1 MTKKIFRT
9 TLSASLGI
17 VLVTILMIMGFLY
30 NYFNRIQREQ
40 LRTQT
45 ALASQGISF
54 EGKDYFEN
62 LKTSNVRITW
72 VDNKGQV
79 LYDTQSDAKHMKNHA
94 NRQEIKEAIKSG
106 YGESTRWSATLTEK
120 SIYAAQRLNN
130 GTIVRLSVAQQTIFY
145 LLLGMMSPLAIIIL
159 LAIILSVLIA
169 RYIAKKVSEPLNNI
183 DLDHPLSNDSY
194 EEITPLL
201 RRLDSHQAKIQHQKL
216 LLQKRQKEFDTI
228 ISKIKEGMILLDD
241 QARIVSIN
249 AEALKLFQ
257 INDDWHGRFMME
269 VSRDLTLKD
278 LIDQGLKGKKK
289 EANIDIENN
298 HYRVL
303 VRPTTDN
310 NRVTGL
316 VVLLF
321 DVTDQL
327 QMEQLQREFTA
338 NVSHELKT
346 PLHVISGYSELLA
359 NQMVPNEEVPQFAAK
374 IHKES
379 ERLVKLVEDIINL
392 SHLDEQEKLPQETVN
407 LYDLTQKV
415 LEGLQ
420 AKADKK
426 HIQINFNGE
435 EAILRGNPV
444 LLNSLVYNLCD
455 NAITYNHEKG
465 QVNVTLKNSPDTI
478 TLEVSDTGLGIA
490 EKDKKRIFERFYRV
504 DKSRSKI
511 VGGTGLGLSIV
522 KSALDFHNGSIKVD
536 SHLGQGTT
544 MTVLLHK
551 QEKLTNKSLD
561 DII

>member
-183 DLDHPLSNDSY
+183 DLDHLLSNDSY

-551 QEKLTNKSLD
+551 Q
-561 DII
+561 

>member
-1 MTKKIFRT
+1 MFRT
-9 TLSASLGI
+9 TLSATLGI

-30 NYFNRIQREQ
+30 NYFNHIQREQ

-551 QEKLTNKSLD
+551 Q
-561 DII
+561 

>member
-145 LLLGMMSPLAIIIL
+145 LLLGMISPLAIIIL

-551 QEKLTNKSLD
+551 Q
-561 DII
+561 

>member
-62 LKTSNVRITW
+62 LKTLNVRITW

-106 YGESTRWSATLTEK
+106 FGESTRWSATLTEK

-551 QEKLTNKSLD
+551 Q
-561 DII
+561 

>member
-145 LLLGMMSPLAIIIL
+145 LLLGMMSPSAIIIL

-201 RRLDSHQAKIQHQKL
+201 RRLDSHQSKIQHQKL
-216 LLQKRQKEFDTI
+216 LLQKRQKEIDTI

-455 NAITYNHEKG
+455 NALTYNHEKG

-551 QEKLTNKSLD
+551 Q
-561 DII
+561 

>member
-30 NYFNRIQREQ
+30 NYFNHIQREQ

-289 EANIDIENN
+289 EANIGIENN

-444 LLNSLVYNLCD
+444 LLNSLVHNLCD

-551 QEKLTNKSLD
+551 Q
-561 DII
+561 

>member
-30 NYFNRIQREQ
+30 NYFNHIQREQ

-289 EANIDIENN
+289 EANIGIENN

-511 VGGTGLGLSIV
+511 VGETGLGLSIV

-551 QEKLTNKSLD
+551 Q
-561 DII
+561 

>member
-1 MTKKIFRT
+1 MTKKILRT

-30 NYFNRIQREQ
+30 NYFNHIQREQ

-145 LLLGMMSPLAIIIL
+145 LLLGMISPLAIIIL

-289 EANIDIENN
+289 EANIGIENN

-551 QEKLTNKSLD
+551 Q
-561 DII
+561 

>member
-201 RRLDSHQAKIQHQKL
+201 RRLDSHQSKIQHQKL
-216 LLQKRQKEFDTI
+216 LLQKRQKEIDTI

-455 NAITYNHEKG
+455 NALTYNHEKG
-465 QVNVTLKNSPDTI
+465 QVNMTLKNSPDTI

-551 QEKLTNKSLD
+551 Q
-561 DII
+561 

>member
-201 RRLDSHQAKIQHQKL
+201 RRLDSHQSKIQHQKL

-327 QMEQLQREFTA
+327 QMDQLQREFTA

-455 NAITYNHEKG
+455 NALTYNHEKG

-551 QEKLTNKSLD
+551 Q
-561 DII
+561 

>member
-30 NYFNRIQREQ
+30 NYFNHIQREQ

-145 LLLGMMSPLAIIIL
+145 LLLGMISPLAIIIL

-289 EANIDIENN
+289 EANIGIENN

-478 TLEVSDTGLGIA
+478 TLEVSDTGLSIA

-551 QEKLTNKSLD
+551 Q
-561 DII
+561 

>member
-9 TLSASLGI
+9 TLSATLGI

-30 NYFNRIQREQ
+30 NYFNHIQREQ

-194 EEITPLL
+194 EEITQLL

-551 QEKLTNKSLD
+551 Q
-561 DII
+561 

>member
-30 NYFNRIQREQ
+30 NYFNHIQREQ

-79 LYDTQSDAKHMKNHA
+79 LYDTQSDAKNMKNHA

-289 EANIDIENN
+289 EANIGIENN

-551 QEKLTNKSLD
+551 Q
-561 DII
+561 

>member
-201 RRLDSHQAKIQHQKL
+201 RRLDSHQSKIQHQKL

-310 NRVTGL
+310 NQVTGL

-455 NAITYNHEKG
+455 NALTYNHEKG

-551 QEKLTNKSLD
+551 Q
-561 DII
+561 

>member
-30 NYFNRIQREQ
+30 NYFNCIQREQ

-201 RRLDSHQAKIQHQKL
+201 RRLDSHQSKIQHQKL

-455 NAITYNHEKG
+455 NALTYNHEKG

-551 QEKLTNKSLD
+551 Q
-561 DII
+561 

>member
-169 RYIAKKVSEPLNNI
+169 RYMAKKVSEPLNNI

-536 SHLGQGTT
+536 SYLGQGTT

-551 QEKLTNKSLD
+551 Q
-561 DII
+561 

>member
-201 RRLDSHQAKIQHQKL
+201 RRLDSHQSKIQHQKL
-216 LLQKRQKEFDTI
+216 LLQNRQKEFDTI

-455 NAITYNHEKG
+455 NALTYNHEKG

-551 QEKLTNKSLD
+551 Q
-561 DII
+561 

>member
-9 TLSASLGI
+9 TLSATLGI

-30 NYFNRIQREQ
+30 NYFNHIQREQ

-490 EKDKKRIFERFYRV
+490 EKDKKRISERFYRV

-551 QEKLTNKSLD
+551 Q
-561 DII
+561 

>member
-201 RRLDSHQAKIQHQKL
+201 RRLDSHQSKIQHQKL
-216 LLQKRQKEFDTI
+216 LLQKRQKEIDTI

-407 LYDLTQKV
+407 LYDLIQKV

-455 NAITYNHEKG
+455 NALTYNHEKG

-551 QEKLTNKSLD
+551 Q
-561 DII
+561 

>member
-1 MTKKIFRT
+1 MTKKNFRT

-30 NYFNRIQREQ
+30 NYFNHIQREQ

-145 LLLGMMSPLAIIIL
+145 LLLGMISPLAIIIL

-289 EANIDIENN
+289 EANIGIENN

-551 QEKLTNKSLD
+551 Q
-561 DII
+561 

>member
-30 NYFNRIQREQ
+30 NYFNHIQREQ

-145 LLLGMMSPLAIIIL
+145 LLLGMISPLAIIIL

-289 EANIDIENN
+289 EANIGIENN

-444 LLNSLVYNLCD
+444 LLNFLVYNLCD

-551 QEKLTNKSLD
+551 Q
-561 DII
+561 

>member
-201 RRLDSHQAKIQHQKL
+201 RRLDSHQSKIQHQKL
-216 LLQKRQKEFDTI
+216 LLQKRQKEIDTI

-359 NQMVPNEEVPQFAAK
+359 NQKVPNEEVPQFAAK

-455 NAITYNHEKG
+455 NALTYNHEKG

-551 QEKLTNKSLD
+551 Q
-561 DII
+561 

>member
-30 NYFNRIQREQ
+30 NYFNHIQREQ

-145 LLLGMMSPLAIIIL
+145 LLLGMISPLAIIIL

-289 EANIDIENN
+289 EANIGIENN

-379 ERLVKLVEDIINL
+379 ERLVKLVEDIISL

-478 TLEVSDTGLGIA
+478 TLEVSDRGLGIA

-551 QEKLTNKSLD
+551 Q
-561 DII
+561 

>member
-30 NYFNRIQREQ
+30 NYFNHIQREQ

-45 ALASQGISF
+45 ALASQGISC

-145 LLLGMMSPLAIIIL
+145 LLLGMISPLAIIIL

-289 EANIDIENN
+289 EANIGIENN

-551 QEKLTNKSLD
+551 Q
-561 DII
+561 

>member
-392 SHLDEQEKLPQETVN
+392 SHLDEQEKFPQETVN

-551 QEKLTNKSLD
+551 Q
-561 DII
+561 

>member
-45 ALASQGISF
+45 ALVSQGISF

-201 RRLDSHQAKIQHQKL
+201 RRLDSHQSKIQHQKL
-216 LLQKRQKEFDTI
+216 LLQKRQKEIDTI

-455 NAITYNHEKG
+455 NALTYNHEKG

-551 QEKLTNKSLD
+551 Q
-561 DII
+561 

>member
-9 TLSASLGI
+9 TLSATLGI

-30 NYFNRIQREQ
+30 NYFNHIQREQ

-145 LLLGMMSPLAIIIL
+145 LLLGMISPLAIIIL

-289 EANIDIENN
+289 EANIGIENN

-551 QEKLTNKSLD
+551 Q
-561 DII
+561 

>member
-30 NYFNRIQREQ
+30 NYFNHIQREQ

-269 VSRDLTLKD
+269 VSRYLTLKD

-289 EANIDIENN
+289 EANIGIENN

-551 QEKLTNKSLD
+551 Q
-561 DII
+561 

>member
-30 NYFNRIQREQ
+30 NYFNHIQREQ

-145 LLLGMMSPLAIIIL
+145 LLLGMISPLAIIIL

-289 EANIDIENN
+289 EANIGIENN

-544 MTVLLHK
+544 MSVLLHK
-551 QEKLTNKSLD
+551 Q
-561 DII
+561 

>member
-30 NYFNRIQREQ
+30 NYFNHIQREQ

-79 LYDTQSDAKHMKNHA
+79 LYDTQSDSKHMKNHA

-289 EANIDIENN
+289 EANIGIENN

-551 QEKLTNKSLD
+551 Q
-561 DII
+561 

>member
-30 NYFNRIQREQ
+30 NYFNHIQREQ

-289 EANIDIENN
+289 EANIGIENN

-478 TLEVSDTGLGIA
+478 ALEVSDTGLGIA

-551 QEKLTNKSLD
+551 Q
-561 DII
+561 

>member
-201 RRLDSHQAKIQHQKL
+201 RRLDSHQSKIQHQKL

-536 SHLGQGTT
+536 SYLGQGTT

-551 QEKLTNKSLD
+551 Q
-561 DII
+561 

>member
-30 NYFNRIQREQ
+30 NYFNHIQREQ

-145 LLLGMMSPLAIIIL
+145 LLLGMISPLAIISL

-289 EANIDIENN
+289 EANIGIENN

-551 QEKLTNKSLD
+551 Q
-561 DII
+561 

>member
-30 NYFNRIQREQ
+30 NYFNHIQREQ

-45 ALASQGISF
+45 TLASQGISF

-289 EANIDIENN
+289 EANIGIENN

-303 VRPTTDN
+303 VRPTKDN

-455 NAITYNHEKG
+455 NALTYNHEKG

-551 QEKLTNKSLD
+551 Q
-561 DII
+561 

>member
-289 EANIDIENN
+289 EANIGIENN

-551 QEKLTNKSLD
+551 Q
-561 DII
+561 

>member
-183 DLDHPLSNDSY
+183 NLDHPLSNDSY

-551 QEKLTNKSLD
+551 Q
-561 DII
+561 

>member
-30 NYFNRIQREQ
+30 NYFNHIQREQ

-145 LLLGMMSPLAIIIL
+145 LLLGMMSSLAIIIL

-289 EANIDIENN
+289 EANIGIENN

-551 QEKLTNKSLD
+551 Q
-561 DII
+561 

>member
-194 EEITPLL
+194 EEITLLL
-201 RRLDSHQAKIQHQKL
+201 RRLDSHQSKIQHQKL

-455 NAITYNHEKG
+455 NALTYNHEKG

-551 QEKLTNKSLD
+551 Q
-561 DII
+561 

>member
-30 NYFNRIQREQ
+30 NYFNHIQREQ

-145 LLLGMMSPLAIIIL
+145 LLLGMISPLAIIIL

-289 EANIDIENN
+289 EANIGIENN

-379 ERLVKLVEDIINL
+379 KRLVKLVEDIINL

-551 QEKLTNKSLD
+551 Q
-561 DII
+561 